1 MKVQDLFMGFA
12 LVAVISAAPIEDK
25 AVYDEEYHPEDFE
38 IDPTQYEELLQNLQS
53 YEKALEKGF
62 GDEEFLGI
70 SFDYGELL
78 GTELE
83 NETFLAVGLG
93 VDVSVGALL
102 GDEAALGEGFAD
114 VESLATTFGY
124 AELLD
129 TELGNDTLLVAG
141 LGVEMSV
148 GALGEDFGD
157 DDILLAAAL
166 GDEPLGATY
175 GYEELLGTETGN
187 ETLLAAGLG
196 VEVSVGALLGDEAAL
211 GNEELLNVSEEDEK
225 LMEIALENL
234 NLEDVLKAAGSDG
247 EIRPDAE

>member
-12 LVAVISAAPIEDK
+12 LVALISAAPIEDK
-25 AVYDEEYHPEDFE
+25 AVYDEEYNPEDFD
-38 IDPTQYEELLQNLQS
+38 IDPTQYEKLLQNVQS
-53 YEKALEKGF
+53 YGKVQ
-62 GDEEFLGI
+62 GI
-70 SFDYGELL
+70 SFDYSELL

-93 VDVSVGALL
+93 VDVSVDGLL
-102 GDEAALGEGFAD
+102 GDEAALGEGFGD
-114 VESLATTFGY
+114 VESVATTFGY

-129 TELGNDTLLVAG
+129 TELGSDTLLVAG
-141 LGVEMSV
+141 LGLEMSG

-175 GYEELLGTETGN
+175 GYEELLGSESGN
-187 ETLLAAGLG
+187 ETLLGTGLR
-196 VEVSVGALLGDEAAL
+196 VEMSVGALLGDEAAL
-211 GNEELLNVSEEDEK
+211 ANGELLNVSEEDEK

-234 NLEDVLKAAGSDG
+234 SLEAAAGSDG